1 MTRNR
6 RITAIWVIPAAFLL
20 LLLPALSSASVF
32 FAENRYFVP
41 PGDTVN
47 DDVYA
52 AVSEVAVDGVITG
65 DAFFAC
71 QKYSVSGD
79 ILGSLN
85 SGSQYA
91 TVRGNVGGS
100 ARIFA
105 QTIIIDAAIERNLVA
120 FGEDID
126 LSEASRV
133 GKDVTIMGGRV
144 SLSGEIDG
152 NAEVHCNEL
161 FISGVINGDL
171 KIEAQKISILP
182 PAEIAGNITYKSKN
196 EISISDGVNVG
207 GEVEWNEITPEEE
220 KGEGGGINVGFRVL
234 LFLASFVT
242 GLLLI
247 GLINRHTRAASAQI
261 TLKPLVSLGVGFVS
275 FCAIPIAIVVL
286 LVTLIGI
293 PAAVILLFAYT
304 VFFYIAKIYV
314 SIALGRMILR
324 ALRKDADPKQGWSLL
339 LGLVILTLLFMIPV
353 LGTLVYLLVIFWGFG
368 AVLLGIRE
376 CRWSPQPSIPTAPE
390 PPPPPASA

>member
-6 RITAIWVIPAAFLL
+6 LITAIWALSAAIVI
-20 LLLPALSSASVF
+20 LLPAMSSASVF
-32 FAENRYFVP
+32 FSKDRYFVP

-52 AVSEVAVDGVITG
+52 ATSEVAVGGVITG

-71 QKYSVSGD
+71 QKYSLSGN

-91 TVRGNVGGS
+91 TVRGDVGGS

-105 QTIIIDAAIERNLVA
+105 QTVIIDAAIGRNLVA

-152 NAEVHCNEL
+152 NAEVRCNEL
-161 FISGVINGDL
+161 FISGVINGNL

-182 PAEIAGNITYKSKN
+182 PAAIAGNIDYKSKT

-207 GEVEWNEITPEEE
+207 GEVNWKEVKPEEE
-220 KGEGGGINVGFRVL
+220 EGKGGINVGIRIM

-261 TLKPLVSLGVGFVS
+261 TLKPLMSLGVGFVS

-286 LVTLIGI
+286 LVTLVGI
-293 PAAVILLFAYT
+293 PAAIIMLFAYT
-304 VFFYIAKIYV
+304 IFFYIAKVYV
-314 SIALGRMILR
+314 SIALGRIILR
-324 ALRKDADPKQGWSLL
+324 ALRKDSDPRQGWSLL
-339 LGLVILTLLFMIPV
+339 LGLVILTILFMIPV
-353 LGTLVYLLVIFWGFG
+353 LGTVIYFLVIFWGFG
-368 AVLLGIRE
+368 AILLGIRE
-376 CRWSPQPSIPTAPE
+376 CRWSPQSSIPVSPE
-390 PPPPPASA
+390 PPPPPVSA